1 MVLRRGCG
9 LATTQRIASTNQP
22 STGMGTTWGTSLI
35 ARTGGELWAGRCA
48 GGGGQVGGRR
58 RRRAAA
64 GYNYGRAHTICI
76 ISNSG
81 GNTMEPLVVPL
92 TFPPPCACALRPRS
106 THHAG
111 LGLYWGP
118 SLLPQPWAG
127 RCWPPEHPG
136 HMWMEPQNIEFFELR
151 FASPPSEMVNKQH
164 IRHNY

>member
-111 LGLYWGP
+111 LGLHWGP

-136 HMWMEPQNIEFFELR
+136 HMWMEPQNIEFFD
-151 FASPPSEMVNKQH
+151 
-164 IRHNY
+164 